1 LPITRK
7 YDILRNIRNLIS
19 PMELG
24 LKKYRLL
31 PSLILITVLVAA
43 CNSNGGQTTNDGSV
57 ASQSPSSNRSVSTE
71 DPVITDQGSGPAQEV
86 SATVQDGMQVSG
98 QYNTQGNC
106 PMFFTETWDGSTTG
120 CWSFADAFVV
130 TTTNQDQIHMTI
142 TDSGALR
149 MRINTDETYL
159 YLPYS
164 QSYSGVSITADVTSN
179 EVNAHEASL
188 FCGFNDNGFF
198 EVRFNTAGNFAV
210 YQFDTVAYM
219 QGGNPYSD
227 YIQRNSTY
235 LRTGNG
241 RTNTVQIVCDQSTF
255 TVNINGYQVFTRNFP
270 GAVINGGVGIGAISH
285 DNYPVDLVFDNIVI
299 AEP

>member
-1 LPITRK
+1 
-7 YDILRNIRNLIS
+7 
-19 PMELG
+19 MELG
-24 LKKYRLL
+24 MKNYRLL
-31 PSLILITVLVAA
+31 ISLILFIVLVAA
-43 CNSNGGQTTNDGSV
+43 CNSNDGIV
-57 ASQSPSSNRSVSTE
+57 ASESPSGNGSVSTE
-71 DPVITDQGSGPAQEV
+71 NPVNIDQGSEPTQEV
-86 SATVQDGMQVSG
+86 SATVQDGAQITEQNG
-98 QYNTQGNC
+98 PQGTC

-130 TTTNQDQIHMTI
+130 TTTNQEQIHMTL

-164 QSYSGVSITADVTSN
+164 QSYSGVSITAEVTSN

-198 EVRFNTAGNFAV
+198 EVRFNTAGTFAV
-210 YQFDTVAYM
+210 YQFDTVAYL

-241 RTNTVQIVCDQSTF
+241 RTNTVEIVCDQSTF
-255 TVNINGYQVFTRNFP
+255 TVKINGYQVFTRNFP